1 MDNTRTGGSP
11 LRLNDNSSRAPT
23 HYTPTPTNEDAVQ
36 VYTMESETGYV
47 ELDRIVQKMTD
58 AGESEANIAAVIKQY
73 ASSKASN
80 GSFQTDEDGMHQT
93 GTSGTRYAVEEMDEN
108 LQTKSQKDAGFDSW
122 GDWAEASISATG
134 RGLKD
139 YGVKGKNILEKA
151 WIGTKNVGL
160 STMIGTVDALG
171 GQFGIGRD
179 GMDFLLG
186 EKSNSVL
193 TDTETGEEIPM
204 YLPELAKE
212 DRGGWET
219 FNPRYQEIMGDD
231 NMKFL
236 PKFADDG
243 GAMRERYK
251 KLYTEGE
258 FKGLELGAATNSFM
272 GDKYDAIERN
282 NLEIGDTGSGIV
294 GGFKEG
300 DPGDVL
306 LGAVDGLVSVVTTMV
321 PAVLT
326 RGVSLLP
333 QVVAPMYT
341 DYNMAK
347 AEAIYGEDDPEAIDK
362 LIQNDETEIA
372 IPATLGLL
380 AVALEKV
387 GIRGI
392 GKYVAA
398 KSFTGKG
405 AAQLVMTGGKE
416 GLTEWL
422 QGGVEQ
428 VNTGI
433 AKGDDEEKILE
444 DTWEWMKSD
453 DALESFAQGFVG
465 GGGVAA
471 GGRIIRRAVKDDTQG
486 LRTNEFIN
494 ALGELQQR
502 RLATNSP
509 EVKKS
514 LDKKIKEVE
523 QNFKIYINENNGL
536 AEYLTEDQSKELVD
550 ILGEKTSIRNDI
562 SKLEKQKRK
571 NNISEE
577 DFDLAKGDAVL
588 ELEKLQTKAN
598 QIKRDANRKLLQE
611 NLKTSDQ
618 AISKVKGLTQTSFD
632 TTQKF
637 LDEVNRRLKGKGKP
651 SISDASNIDGLIF
664 DNEILINEEV
674 AAETNAISVGSH
686 ELLHGIMKSTL
697 NGKQRVVGKDVNGK
711 DVTSDLTEEGSKLIK
726 SFIETLSSKEL
737 SAVQTRV
744 DNNYRYNRDK
754 DGKIISEK
762 EFEEYA
768 EEYLN
773 SYADAAVKGEFS
785 DGMLRKA
792 GNFIANIFKGKGY
805 DKIKF
810 ESGEDV
816 KSFLK
821 DYVKD
826 VKKGE
831 IGKKFTDLASEGIEV
846 DTSDLKLSMTSDQKK
861 TAAKNVK
868 ELGAKNTN
876 KSWRKGG
883 ADAAIKEM
891 KDQKYFDGL
900 IASKYKVK
908 PVPRDFVEKVYSEM
922 TAHIKRFKPE
932 QNDDLFAYIN
942 SQITNKAGSVY
953 NREYKVDEAMKGSR
967 DIDAK
972 TAEGT
977 PVIQIAAETESG
989 MEAFEDQDMSMAA
1002 QSRRA
1007 KLAEQGKSESDQ
1019 YSAFRNELGLDEA
1032 MMDKIRKAVVKT
1044 FGTKL
1049 PNINS
1054 KKFRA
1059 ALEKAY
1065 RTELKKPIQDMMGK
1079 GDAYN
1084 EFLDKTFP
1092 IVYRFLTKESL
1103 VQMERLVGG
1112 KKDKENGYTNAQRI
1126 FTTQR
1131 RVTKSAEVDK
1141 LIEEGKLPKDT
1152 SRVSGPNLIEKL
1164 PYPGKE
1170 KILAYFR
1177 GVNSLELLGYER
1189 EPSDFGTRKD
1199 RVAEQMGVELGFDA
1213 TMETVQ
1219 DPEVAARREGI
1230 LELTG
1235 QVQAE
1240 NDISVMGK
1248 QIDRDPGVKFSKSSL
1263 FEAQAMSLVKDV
1275 VNNGFETVFTEDGKL
1290 VEGYPAFGYNQ
1301 KAIDFA
1307 YNLWD
1312 DGTLN
1317 DGKSIGFKAKVF
1329 LSDKFPQEVKDAF
1342 KEDGALKNNDDALDR
1357 LYDAVSVLTT
1367 ELGPGVMDAIGFEIA
1382 GFKNRVMDAPKLKKD
1397 GTPGRFYERL
1407 QKLSKKVRD
1416 SVGVVLPFGLDLKAV
1431 SIMNKNAGVNSI
1443 FGKVQKILDMPIK
1456 AKGEGGKLEMLAK
1469 LQPEIDAASAANI
1482 KLAKHISA
1490 VLIKGVRDG
1499 SIDQVSALH
1508 LLQAQTG
1515 IVNGFRG
1522 LSGLGL
1528 ITVLDGSQKPGE
1540 NHPHYKKYF
1549 KELSKTM
1556 PKDKARIEAIKLTGY
1571 KGEHLAPN
1579 SNTMFEIAEL
1589 FNEKL
1594 TDAEL
1599 NNRLDDIFRGHS
1611 QMHTT
1616 IGLTKTMDKELGATN
1631 DTDFNR
1637 VKALD
1642 QVDIDATVRADG
1654 TPYPI
1659 VLAEVEILKEV
1670 SKMNSAVDQRNE
1682 STKVMDQAIKASRSS
1697 TKKLIDGLAENDIS
1711 DAVSGIN
1718 PDEYSNI
1725 RFSKSHRAEYE
1736 KRLLKNNADI
1746 GTTKQAAAHID
1757 ALFNW
1762 VDSSEVPVK
1771 KKSKFEKLA
1780 LHYMVNNKLR
1790 MPEDG
1795 YKVVEA
1801 ERLAEAKKIDP
1812 FSFKNP
1818 NEIIE
1823 RYAGEVDGKKVI
1835 NPDDVK
1841 EFTNKREL
1849 ANGITIYNVDN
1860 SSSTTTVPG
1869 RFYKVSPG
1877 QQAVRDQVDQ
1887 HFGKKSN
1894 PWCIVQSADGK
1905 LTEQAGEYWDQYGDK
1920 QILFKDG
1927 KLLAMRTESREDGF
1941 SDEGDVEFW
1950 SRDNVK
1956 YNEVPGN
1963 DYVDEQGR
1971 EIRSSF
1977 NEKTGK
1983 DSGIIYGA
1991 TKGSIE
1997 SGKIEIY
2004 DTWRGD
2010 DWLELWRQRHAVVG
2024 TSAEAR
2030 WKARFKETGIKP
2042 QLYLEQ
2048 VERYNKKGQLHGTQ
2062 EQHISP
2068 AEMETGSYASSIV
2081 LTKEYENGD
2090 FIGSRTDYGD
2100 GQGLGSFQEK
2110 SRAQHGNVMFS
2121 KSSKGITVLDFDDT
2135 LATTKSGVKARIPN
2149 PDGTPKPG
2157 RKVIFMAGGAGS
2169 GKGNV
2174 ISKLGFKK
2182 AGYKLVNSDISLE
2195 WLKKNHGMPE
2205 NQTDYTAEQR
2215 SQLSKLSAEARKIA
2229 KRKQGKFA
2237 GNGDGVVVDGTG
2249 GSIKMMEKLVQ
2260 EFKAKGYDV
2269 SMVFVETSLE
2279 VAQQRNADRKER
2291 SLREGILNKNHEQ
2304 VQGNK
2309 EAFKALFGETF
2320 YEVST
2325 DKIGLNDALP
2335 GDFKDKVDSF
2345 TNSYENRRLD
2355 AEEFARDGEG
2365 IKANGGEF
2373 DFSEF
2378 NKVLGG
2384 ETAPLFNK
2392 AMKLYGKFGA
2402 ENMFVLTARAPESQ
2416 LAIKEFLDAQGL
2428 DIPLKNIT
2436 GLGNSEAS
2444 AKANWIA
2451 EKVGEG
2457 YNDFY
2462 FADDAIQNV
2471 NAVREKLDE
2480 LQVKNKVQQAKIKF
2494 SMNTKRDLSWKS
2506 TDRVTFGLEGDKV
2519 TEGKIYNAN
2528 FKVGDN
2534 EYVIRLVNRSL
2545 NVSNRFVKGDS
2556 VFDLEFALEN
2566 QEDELWE
2573 GAGKM
2578 GLEGTGRA
2586 SEVLSIVSNGVM
2598 DFIKNNNVDAIGFT
2612 SAPGFDDATSR
2623 TRLYSTL
2630 TKFWASK
2637 LGWEWTSE
2645 SETHQED
2652 GKDINSGKFIIS
2664 NPNPSDLMVD
2674 EASDKTAFWYRST
2687 EEKSMLNMFDVKGK
2701 AQQARIK
2708 FSKSGPK
2715 KMSDIIDE
2723 SELDLNKILEETKGI
2738 GKNKTFS
2745 AAKARQ
2751 RGKGKG
2757 RFKFFVPPSADDF
2770 AGLMYAFMG
2779 KGKQGD
2785 KHHAWFKKNL
2795 FDPFSKGMRR
2805 HKIMQQQVAS
2815 DMKNLRKAIPE
2826 VRKKLNKKVP
2836 GTEYTYEDAIRIYN
2850 WTQAGLDIPG
2860 LSKADQ
2866 TALVNAV
2873 ESNAQLQAFAMG
2885 VNSISNTPGGMVDP
2899 GPHWTGGNIALDLKE
2914 ALDGARSTHLQQ
2926 WIENKNVIFNEA
2938 NMNKIEAV
2946 YGPNFREALEDSLWR
2961 MENGGTRSKGGGR
2974 IVNNFTNWIHGSI
2987 GTTMFLNARSA
2998 MLQMISNVNFINWSD
3013 NNMLKA
3019 AGAFANQTQYWKDVS
3034 MIFNSPF
3041 LKQRRSG
3048 IQTDVNA
3055 AELLAQIKDSKNKL
3069 KAATAYLLQ
3078 LGFTPTQ
3085 IADSFAI
3092 ATGGATFYR
3101 NRMKTYL
3108 KEGMTQAEAETKAF
3122 EDMMEIAEETQ
3133 QSTREDKISQQQAS
3147 PLGKFIL
3154 AFQNTPM
3161 QYNRLIKKASLD
3173 LVNGRGDPKVNIS
3186 RIVYYGGIQNLIF
3199 YGLQAALF
3207 AALFSDDEEDEI
3219 TDTKKERVV
3228 NGMLDTL
3235 LRGSG
3240 IGGAVVATVKNVIL
3254 KFMKESEKMDD
3265 GLYYTDPDWGNV
3277 VIEALNISPPIGI
3290 KARKIYSG
3298 LKTWEYNKDVID
3310 HMDKTDIDNPI
3321 YDAGASVTEA
3331 VTNIPLSR
3339 LYNKVQNISE
3349 SLNAEHDTW
3358 KRVAMLLGWSKWSFG
3373 IKNQDVI
3380 DAKGE
3385 AKIIKA
3391 AEEKEGNRNTFV
3403 DDQNKEKDEGK
3414 KDVTCAASTRSGGR
3428 CGNKVVGGGSHCTV
3442 HEKVKQNDTGK
3453 KTQCTHVKPDG
3464 KRCKMQTNNKS
3475 GKCYYHD

>member
-1 MDNTRTGGSP
+1 M
-11 LRLNDNSSRAPT
+11 NDNQGGTGRELVSDPQKAELTDIINKMKQGNPPATEGEIAKVIEDYKARDTTAEEEVVDTEESKPT
-23 HYTPTPTNEDAVQ
+23 DPAKDTPSA
-36 VYTMESETGYV
+36 
-47 ELDRIVQKMTD
+47 
-58 AGESEANIAAVIKQY
+58 
-73 ASSKASN
+73 
-80 GSFQTDEDGMHQT
+80 
-93 GTSGTRYAVEEMDEN
+93 
-108 LQTKSQKDAGFDSW
+108 AGFDSL
-122 GDWAEASISATG
+122 GDWAAASYDTTTES
-134 RGLKD
+134 LKG
-139 YGVKGKNILEKA
+139 YGVKGKNTLRNA
-151 WIGTKNVGL
+151 WIGAKNAGL
-160 STMIGTVDALG
+160 STVISAVDALG
-171 GQFGIGRD
+171 GQYGVGRSD
-179 GMDFLLG
+179 MDFVLG
-186 EKSNSVL
+186 EKSSSVL

-219 FNPRYQEIMGDD
+219 YNPRYQEIMGDS
-231 NMKFL
+231 NMRL
-236 PKFADDG
+236 NPIAAPDR

-251 KLYTEGE
+251 ELYTEGE

-272 GDKYDAIERN
+272 GDKFDEIEQN
-282 NLEIGDTGSGIV
+282 NLEMGDTGSGIV

-300 DPGDVL
+300 DYGDVI
-306 LGAVDGLVSVVTTMV
+306 LGAVNGLVSVVSTMV

-326 RGVSLLP
+326 RGVSLIP

-341 DYNMAK
+341 DYNRAK
-347 AEAIYGEDDPEAIDK
+347 AEAIYGEDDPEAMDK
-362 LIQNDETEIA
+362 LIQNDETELA
-372 IPATLGLL
+372 IPTALGLV

-392 GKYVAA
+392 GRHIAA
-398 KSFTGKG
+398 KSFTGRG

-465 GGGVAA
+465 GGGMAA

-502 RLATNSP
+502 RSATNSP

-514 LDKKIKEVE
+514 LDKKIKELE

-550 ILGEKTSIRNDI
+550 VLGEKTSIRNDI

-588 ELEKLQTKAN
+588 ELEKLQAKAN

-618 AISKVKGLTQTSFD
+618 AIGKVEGLTQTSFD
-632 TTQKF
+632 TTQEF
-637 LDEVNRRLKGKGKP
+637 LDEINRRLKEKGKP

-697 NGKQRVVGKDVNGK
+697 NGEQRVVGKDANGQ
-711 DVTSDLTEEGSKLIK
+711 DVTSDLTEDGSKLIK
-726 SFIETLSSKEL
+726 SFLETLSSKEL
-737 SAVQTRV
+737 SVVEQRIS
-744 DNNYRYNRDK
+744 DNYKYNK
-754 DGKIISEK
+754 DGSEK
-762 EFEEYA
+762 QFEEYA

-773 SYADAAVKGEFS
+773 SYADAAVKGEFN
-785 DGMLRKA
+785 DGMLRKV

-826 VKKGE
+826 VKKGKV
-831 IGKKFTDLASEGIEV
+831 GKKFTDLASEGIEV
-846 DTSDLKLSMTSDQKK
+846 DTSDLKLSMTPDQKK
-861 TAAKNVK
+861 AAAKNVK
-868 ELGAKNTN
+868 ELGTSHTN
-876 KSWRKGG
+876 KSWRRGG
-883 ADAAIKEM
+883 ADAAIKNI
-891 KDQKYFDGL
+891 KDNGYFDAL

-908 PVPRDFVEKVYSEM
+908 PVPRDFVEKVYSEI
-922 TAHIKRFKPE
+922 TPHIKRFKPE

-942 SQITNKAGSVY
+942 SQIGNKAGNVY
-953 NREYKVDEAMKGSR
+953 NSEYKVDEAMRGSK

-972 TAEGT
+972 TSEGA
-977 PVIQIAAETESG
+977 PVIQVEAETDAG
-989 MEAFEDQDMSMAA
+989 VQAFEEQDMSMAA
-1002 QSRRA
+1002 QAKRT
-1007 KLAEQGKSESDQ
+1007 KLAEQGKSESDK
-1019 YSAFRNELGLDEA
+1019 YSGLRTELGLEKP
-1032 MMDKIRKAVVKT
+1032 MMDKVRKAVMKT

-1049 PNINS
+1049 PDVNS
-1054 KKFRA
+1054 KKFKA
-1059 ALEKAY
+1059 ALQKAY
-1065 RTELKKPIQDMMGK
+1065 RTELKKPIQDMIGK
-1079 GDAYN
+1079 GATYD
-1084 EFLDKTFP
+1084 T
-1092 IVYRFLTKESL
+1092 FLTESFPTVFKFLPKETL
-1103 VQMERLVGG
+1103 LQMERNVAP
-1112 KKDKENGYTNAQRI
+1112 ENRI
-1126 FTTQR
+1126 FTKSER
-1131 RVTKSAEVDK
+1131 ITKPTEVDK
-1141 LIEEGKLPKDT
+1141 LVSDGLLPKDT
-1152 SRVSGPNLIEKL
+1152 NRLSGPTLITKL
-1164 PYPGKE
+1164 PYPGSK
-1170 KILAYFR
+1170 KVKAYFR
-1177 GVNSLELLGYER
+1177 GQNMEDVLGYKVGA
-1189 EPSDFGTRKD
+1189 STLGTRKD
-1199 RVAEQMGVELGFDA
+1199 KLAMEMGVELGFDA

-1290 VEGYPAFGYNQ
+1290 VEGYPAFGYSQ

-1342 KEDGALKNNDDALDR
+1342 KEDGTLKNNDDALDR

-1382 GFKNRVMDAPKLKKD
+1382 GFKNRIMNP
-1397 GTPGRFYERL
+1397 PGRTVDRLETVRQGKTVYAKDENGNIVPGQFFERL
-1407 QKLSKKVRD
+1407 QKLSEKVRK
-1416 SVGVVLPFGLDLKAV
+1416 STGAALPFGLVLKAV

-1443 FGKVQKILDMPIK
+1443 FGKVQKILDMDISRD
-1456 AKGEGGKLEMLAK
+1456 EKLVMLDK

-1482 KLAKHISA
+1482 KLAKHIAA
-1490 VLIKGVRDG
+1490 VLIKGVKDG

-1670 SKMNSAVDQRNE
+1670 SKMNSAIDQRNE
-1682 STKVMDQAIKASRSS
+1682 STEVIDKALKASRSG
-1697 TKKLIDGLAENDIS
+1697 TKKLIDGLVDNDVADTLA
-1711 DAVSGIN
+1711 DAVSGVN
-1718 PDEYSNI
+1718 PDGYSNV
-1725 RFSKSHRAEYE
+1725 RFSRSHRAEYE
-1736 KRLLKNNADI
+1736 QRLIKNREWVFSNPKWNKRIAKGLVDDLFKWLDSPSFYLGASSPI
-1746 GTTKQAAAHID
+1746 YAAKH
-1757 ALFNW
+1757 
-1762 VDSSEVPVK
+1762 
-1771 KKSKFEKLA
+1771 KSKFEKLA
-1780 LHYMVNNKLR
+1780 LHYMVHNKLIL
-1790 MPEDG
+1790 PEDG
-1795 YKVVEA
+1795 FKVIEA
-1801 ERLAEAKKIDP
+1801 ERLARVKKLDP

-1823 RYAGEVDGKKVI
+1823 RYSEEVDGKKVI

-1841 EFTNKREL
+1841 AFTNKREL
-1849 ANGITIYNVDN
+1849 ANGITIYDVNFAENFDGAVAAE
-1860 SSSTTTVPG
+1860 
-1869 RFYKVSPG
+1869 R
-1877 QQAVRDQVDQ
+1877 QAVRDQVNQ

-1905 LTEQAGEYWDQYGDK
+1905 LTEQAEEYWDQYGTK

-1941 SDEGDVEFW
+1941 SDGGNVEFW

-1956 YNEVPGN
+1956 YNEIPGN
-1963 DYVDEQGR
+1963 NYVDEQGR
-1971 EIRSSF
+1971 TVMSSF
-1977 NEKTGK
+1977 DEKTGEK
-1983 DSGIIYGA
+1983 TGILYGA
-1991 TKGSIE
+1991 TKGSIK

-2004 DTWRGD
+2004 
-2010 DWLELWRQRHAVVG
+2010 G
-2024 TSAEAR
+2024 TYTESKGHHNPNMYPYLKNGEQ
-2030 WKARFKETGIKP
+2030 P
-2042 QLYLEQ
+2042 QLYLEY
-2048 VERYNKKGQLHGTQ
+2048 VERYNKDGEYHGLSEEHTNPTAMKR
-2062 EQHISP
+2062 ENY
-2068 AEMETGSYASSIV
+2068 ESSIV
-2081 LTKEYENGD
+2081 TIKEYKNGK
-2090 FIGSRTDYGD
+2090 FVGSRTDRGD
-2100 GQGLGSFQEK
+2100 GQGLRPMQRVGADGILRS
-2110 SRAQHGNVMFS
+2110 SDVMFS
-2121 KSSKGITVLDFDDT
+2121 KSSTKPKGITVLDFDDT
-2135 LATTKSGVKARIPN
+2135 LATTKSSVLYTMPGESQWEFTA
-2149 PDGTPKPG
+2149 DGNLYNVSKL
-2157 RKVIFMAGGAGS
+2157 AS
-2169 GKGNV
+2169 GKLRIVNNKTGSIV
-2174 ISKLGFKK
+2174 SSKSPYAKLLSYHMMIERGASEQELQKTAKRMFFGGKVPTGATLKKAQGKVSSSSKL
-2182 AGYKLVNSDISLE
+2182 
-2195 WLKKNHGMPE
+2195 
-2205 NQTDYTAEQR
+2205 T
-2215 SQLSKLSAEARKIA
+2215 
-2229 KRKQGKFA
+2229 
-2237 GNGDGVVVDGTG
+2237 
-2249 GSIKMMEKLVQ
+2249 
-2260 EFKAKGYDV
+2260 
-2269 SMVFVETSLE
+2269 
-2279 VAQQRNADRKER
+2279 
-2291 SLREGILNKNHEQ
+2291 
-2304 VQGNK
+2304 
-2309 EAFKALFGETF
+2309 
-2320 YEVST
+2320 
-2325 DKIGLNDALP
+2325 
-2335 GDFKDKVDSF
+2335 
-2345 TNSYENRRLD
+2345 
-2355 AEEFARDGEG
+2355 AEEFAKQGGDLLAEG
-2365 IKANGGEF
+2365 AVF

-2378 NKVLGG
+2378 NEVVDGK
-2384 ETAPLFNK
+2384 TAPLFNK
-2392 AMKLYGKFGA
+2392 AMKLAGKFGT
-2402 ENMFVLTARAPESQ
+2402 ENMFILTARAPESQ
-2416 LAIKEFLDAQGL
+2416 LAIKQFLDAQGL
-2428 DIPLKNIT
+2428 KIPLKNIT
-2436 GLGNSEAS
+2436 GLGKSEAS

-2462 FADDAIQNV
+2462 FADDAMQNV
-2471 NAVREKLDE
+2471 KAVKDMLD
-2480 LQVKNKVQQAKIKF
+2480 Q
-2494 SMNTKRDLSWKS
+2494 
-2506 TDRVTFGLEGDKV
+2506 
-2519 TEGKIYNAN
+2519 
-2528 FKVGDN
+2528 
-2534 EYVIRLVNRSL
+2534 
-2545 NVSNRFVKGDS
+2545 
-2556 VFDLEFALEN
+2556 
-2566 QEDELWE
+2566 
-2573 GAGKM
+2573 
-2578 GLEGTGRA
+2578 
-2586 SEVLSIVSNGVM
+2586 
-2598 DFIKNNNVDAIGFT
+2598 
-2612 SAPGFDDATSR
+2612 
-2623 TRLYSTL
+2623 
-2630 TKFWASK
+2630 
-2637 LGWEWTSE
+2637 
-2645 SETHQED
+2645 
-2652 GKDINSGKFIIS
+2652 
-2664 NPNPSDLMVD
+2664 
-2674 EASDKTAFWYRST
+2674 
-2687 EEKSMLNMFDVKGK
+2687 FDVKGK
-2701 AQQARIK
+2701 VQQARLK

-2715 KMSDIIDE
+2715 KMASIIDE
-2723 SELDLNKILEETKGI
+2723 SALDLNKILEETKGV
-2738 GKNKTFS
+2738 GKDKTFS

-2751 RGKGKG
+2751 RGKNKGK
-2757 RFKFFVPPSADDF
+2757 FKFFVPPSADDF
-2770 AGLMYAFMG
+2770 AGLMYSFMG
-2779 KGKQGD
+2779 RGKQGN
-2785 KHHAWFKKNL
+2785 KHHAWFKENL

-2805 HKIMQQQVAS
+2805 HKMVQQQVAN
-2815 DMKNLRKAIPE
+2815 DMKNLRKAMPD
-2826 VRKKLNKKVP
+2826 VRKKLGKKVP
-2836 GTEYTYEDAIRIYN
+2836 GTEYTHEDAIRIYN
-2850 WTQAGLDIPG
+2850 WSQAGLDIPG
-2860 LSKADQ
+2860 LSQTDA
-2866 TALVNAV
+2866 TALINAV
-2873 ESNAQLQAFAMG
+2873 ESDAKLLAFAQG

-2914 ALDGARSTHLQQ
+2914 ALDNARSTNLQQ
-2926 WIENKNVIFNEA
+2926 WIENKNIIFSEA

-2946 YGPNFREALEDSLWR
+2946 YGSNFREALEDSLYR
-2961 MENGGTRSKGGGR
+2961 METGSTQNVGKDRLLG
-2974 IVNNFTNWIHGSI
+2974 NFTAWIHGSI

-2998 MLQMISNVNFINWSD
+2998 MLQMISNVNFVNWSD

-3019 AGAFANQTQYWKDVS
+3019 AGAFANQKQYWKDVS
-3034 MIFNSPF
+3034 MIFNSSF

-3133 QSTREDKISQQQAS
+3133 QSTRADKISQQQAS
-3147 PLGKFIL
+3147 PIGKFLL

-3161 QYNRLIKKASLD
+3161 QYNRLIKKAAQD
-3173 LVNGRGDPKVNIS
+3173 LVNGRGDPKANIS

-3199 YGLQAALF
+3199 YGLQTALF

-3219 TDTKKERVV
+3219 TAKKTERVV
-3228 NGMLDTL
+3228 NGMVDTL

-3240 IGGAVVATVKNVIL
+3240 IGGAVVSTVKNVIL

-3265 GLYYTDPDWGNV
+3265 GVYYTDPDWGNV
-3277 VIEALNISPPIGI
+3277 VIEALNLSPPIGI

-3310 HMDKTDIDNPI
+3310 TMDKTDVDNPI
-3321 YDAGASVTEA
+3321 YDAVASVTEA
-3331 VTNIPLSR
+3331 VTNVPLSR
-3339 LYNKVQNISE
+3339 MYNKFQNISE
-3349 SLNAEHDTW
+3349 ALNSDHDTW

-3391 AEEKEGNRNTFV
+3391 AEKKEGNRNTFV
-3403 DDQNKEKDEGK
+3403 DDQKKEKDEGK
-3414 KDVTCAASTRSGGR
+3414 KDITCAASTRSGGR

-3453 KTQCTHVKPDG
+3453 KTQCTHVKSDG
-3464 KRCKMQTNNKS
+3464 KRCKMKTNSKS